1 MRPSAVRF
9 AALALAMLALPASRA
24 TAQGYGVYEHDACT
38 MARAGTG
45 VASPCNAS
53 AIFFN
58 PAGIVSPS
66 YSGTKWNIS
75 VGATSIG
82 ADFAFI
88 DGLTG
93 SETPSS
99 GGSVLVPNAHITMQ
113 LNNRWAFG
121 LGVFAPYG
129 LVSEWPT
136 TFDGRF
142 LGYRSEL
149 KSIYIQPTAAWQVKP
164 WLRVGA
170 GFDYIRTT
178 VSLKQRVDLSTQRT
192 SATGP
197 TFGQL
202 GIPEFTDFAD
212 AELSGGSWSAAAH
225 FGVLLTP
232 TDRVSIGLRY
242 LTRGRADIQGEATF
256 SQVPTGIILGAG
268 SPICNPPGLPAQ
280 CPANTPLDSVLAPQF
295 RGNGP
300 LQTQHASTSVPLPDQ
315 LVVGTAVQ
323 VHPKVKLLFDFQWV
337 NWSKFQQLN
346 LTFARLPQRTL
357 WEDYMD
363 TQAIRF
369 GVEWNVTD
377 KITAR
382 GGALAHSGA
391 APDQTRTP
399 LLPEAERTEQTLGLG
414 FRFSTHGRIDIAYQ
428 RIQQATKVGR
438 VVDAPRFS
446 TANNSGYYSGNASLF
461 GASLV
466 WGF

>member
-1 MRPSAVRF
+1 MRPSAVRI

-24 TAQGYGVYEHDACT
+24 VAQGYGVYEHDACT

-66 YSGTKWNIS
+66 YSGTKWNLS

-82 ADFAFI
+82 ADFAFT
-88 DGLTG
+88 DAATG
-93 SETPSS
+93 QETPSS
-99 GGSVLVPNAHITMQ
+99 GGAVLVPNVHFTMQ
-113 LNNRWAFG
+113 HNNRWAFG
-121 LGVFAPYG
+121 IGVFAPYG
-129 LVSEWPT
+129 LVSEWPLS
-136 TFDGRF
+136 FDGRF

-149 KSIYIQPTAAWQVKP
+149 KSIYFQPTAAWQVKP

-170 GFDYIRTT
+170 GFDYIHSS
-178 VSLKQRVDLSTQRT
+178 VKLDQRVDLSTQRT

-212 AELSGGSWSAAAH
+212 AELTGSSWSAAAH

-232 TDRVSIGLRY
+232 TDRVSIGVRY
-242 LTRGRADIQGEATF
+242 LTRARADIQGEATF
-256 SQVPTGIILGAG
+256 AQVPTGIILGPG
-268 SPICNPPGLPAQ
+268 SPICNPGGPPV

-295 RGNGP
+295 RGSGP
-300 LQTQHASTSVPLPDQ
+300 LQTQHASTNVPLPDQ
-315 LVVGTAVQ
+315 LVFGTAIQ
-323 VHPKVKLLFDFQWV
+323 VHQKVKLLFDFQWV
-337 NWSKFQQLN
+337 NWSKFQSLQ
-346 LTFARLPQRTL
+346 LTFERLPQRTL
-357 WEDYMD
+357 WEDYED
-363 TQAIRF
+363 THAVRF
-369 GVEWNVTD
+369 GAEVNITD

-382 GGALAHSGA
+382 GGALFHEGA

-414 FRFSTHGRIDIAYQ
+414 FRFSTNGRIDIAYQ
-428 RIQQATKVGR
+428 RIQQATAVGR

-446 TANNSGYYSGNASLF
+446 TAQNSGYYSGSASLF